1 MMDSS
6 RFAYFLNAVH
16 YCIWLNDIKFG
27 EFNERIA
34 HYLLDPI
41 PKFLFTKEWRERYYE
56 RAANSQKDLRKFFY
70 DKKKGF
76 HIKWANHWFG
86 YLYSGYPGFL
96 SFLMLGLIHNHYGE
110 ISFLIKIITIIVPI
124 GICYIPAYKA
134 VFLNDRYLKYFKEF
148 EKEGKEWHRRWARIT
163 WVFCIG
169 AVIVSLCGIAVM
181 LEIMIGLKNI
191 DFPFLHR

>member
-1 MMDSS
+1 M
-6 RFAYFLNAVH
+6 RENGFAYFLNAVH
-16 YCIWLNDIKFG
+16 YCIWLHEVWLGNFVHKIVYGSVRNFAKYMCSRNWKERLDAYLAKR
-27 EFNERIA
+27 EQQMYNFNM
-34 HYLLDPI
+34 
-41 PKFLFTKEWRERYYE
+41 
-56 RAANSQKDLRKFFY
+56 
-70 DKKKGF
+70 DKKTGIYISLAKYE
-76 HIKWANHWFG
+76 FG
-86 YLYSGYPGFL
+86 YIYSCYPGFF
-96 SFLMLGLIHNHYGE
+96 SFVMLGLMHSHYGE
-110 ISFLIKIITIIVPI
+110 LSFVIAILTILIPI
-124 GICYIPAYKA
+124 EIGYIPAYKA